1 MKNFFLTFAFVLFLL
16 QSFGQLQTKPALTK
30 SDSLL
35 LRNKHQKTVG
45 WVLLGGG
52 LISLFLGGSK
62 AALEPL
68 GPGGSGNGGISGS
81 AMIAVAG
88 FGAMVAS
95 IPVFISAGKS
105 KRNAAALSFTN
116 QKLLF
121 LQHKDFAI
129 KMQPAVTLKVSL

>member
-1 MKNFFLTFAFVLFLL
+1 MKILFLTFAFVLVLL
-16 QSFGQLQTKPALTK
+16 PSFGQLPTKPALTK
-30 SDSLL
+30 SDYL

-52 LISLFLGGSK
+52 LIALFLGGSK

-68 GPGGSGNGGISGS
+68 GPEGPGNGGISGS
-81 AMIAVAG
+81 AMIAAAG